1 MPLAQGTRGANKP
14 KTSASTLLAYRFV
27 QNRAWHGGMFKVML
41 RNLSWRY
48 FDFWLL
54 GAVVLATAFGTTMIR
69 SAVAGN
75 ELLLPLIDRQI
86 YFALVGIVV
95 IFLVA
100 AIDYRYWMALYRP
113 IFLVMSILLFS
124 LFLSAQEVFGAAR
137 WFQVGVLFVQPTEFA
152 KIAAILLLARYFDR
166 TQNHPR
172 DLRWIIVGFIWVMG
186 LAIWILLQPNLS
198 NVVVLMVILASLL
211 WFNGIQLKH
220 LLLFAV
226 IGFLTI
232 STVATLSVLRIRIP
246 FLQVYQQDRITNFIL
261 PDENATFGEKY
272 NVDQAKIA
280 IGSGGLFGKGYGHG
294 TQTQLRFLKVRHT
307 DFVFSVIS
315 EEFGLVG
322 SLLVIVIIGLVV
334 WRCLRAAQKA
344 RDVAGMCIAYGV
356 ATLILFQ
363 GLVNISMNLNIVPVS
378 GLPLPF
384 ISYGGSGLTSLM
396 LGIGLVESVAMRH
409 RQLEF

>member
-1 MPLAQGTRGANKP
+1 
-14 KTSASTLLAYRFV
+14 
-27 QNRAWHGGMFKVML
+27 ML
-41 RNLSWRY
+41 RSISWRY

-75 ELLLPLIDRQI
+75 EVLMPLVDRQI
-86 YFALVGIVV
+86 YFAVVGLVL
-95 IFLVA
+95 IFVVA

-113 IFLVMSILLFS
+113 IFIGISLALVALY
-124 LFLSAQEVFGAAR
+124 LSASAVFGAAR
-137 WFQVGVLFVQPTEFA
+137 WFSVGVLFLQPTEFA

-172 DLRWIIVGFIWVMG
+172 DLRWIFLAFLWTMG
-186 LAIWILLQPNLS
+186 IAFWILIQPNLS

-220 LLLFAV
+220 LLLFGT
-226 IGFLTI
+226 IGFLAI
-232 STVATLSVLRIRIP
+232 SIVVTLSLLRIRIP
-246 FLQVYQQDRITNFIL
+246 LIQAYQQQRIVNFVI

-307 DFVFSVIS
+307 DFIFSVIA
-315 EEFGLVG
+315 EEFGLAG
-322 SLLVIVIIGLVV
+322 SLLIIVIILLVI
-334 WRCLRAAQKA
+334 WRCLRTAQKA
-344 RDVAGMCIAYGV
+344 RDVAGMNIAYGV
-356 ATLILFQ
+356 ATLIVFQ
-363 GLVNISMNLNIVPVS
+363 GMVNISMNLNIVPVS

-384 ISYGGSGLTSLM
+384 ISYGGSGLTALM

-409 RQLEF
+409 RQLDF

>member
-1 MPLAQGTRGANKP
+1 
-14 KTSASTLLAYRFV
+14 
-27 QNRAWHGGMFKVML
+27 ML
-41 RNLSWRY
+41 RDLPWRY

-54 GAVVLATAFGTTMIR
+54 GAVVLASAFGTTMIR

-75 ELLLPLIDRQI
+75 EVLLPLINRQI
-86 YFALVGIVV
+86 YFALLGVVV
-95 IFLVA
+95 IFVVA

-113 IFLVMSILLFS
+113 MYLVIIAFLITLTGFGQT
-124 LFLSAQEVFGAAR
+124 AFGAQR
-137 WFQVGVLFVQPTEFA
+137 WFQVGVLFLQPTEFA
-152 KIAAILLLARYFDR
+152 KIIAILVLARYFDH
-166 TQNHPR
+166 TENQPR
-172 DLRWIIVGFIWVMG
+172 DLRWLAGAVLWAAGIIV
-186 LAIWILLQPNLS
+186 LILLQPNLS
-198 NVVVLMVILASLL
+198 NVVVLSVILGTLL
-211 WFNGIQLKH
+211 WLNGMQVKH
-220 LLLFAV
+220 LIVAGSVGILSLGTIFA
-226 IGFLTI
+226 LTYFG
-232 STVATLSVLRIRIP
+232 VRLS
-246 FLQVYQQDRITNFIL
+246 FLQEYQQQRIENFVL
-261 PDENATFGEKY
+261 PNKEETFGETY

-307 DFVFSVIS
+307 DFIFSALA

-322 SLLVIVIIGLVV
+322 ALTVILVILLVI

-356 ATLILFQ
+356 ATLIFFQ
-363 GLVNISMNLNIVPVS
+363 GMVNIGVNLNIVPVS

-384 ISYGGSGLTSLM
+384 ISYGGSGLTALM

>member
-1 MPLAQGTRGANKP
+1 
-14 KTSASTLLAYRFV
+14 
-27 QNRAWHGGMFKVML
+27 ML
-41 RNLSWRY
+41 RDISWRY

-75 ELLLPLIDRQI
+75 EELLPLINRQI
-86 YFALVGIVV
+86 YFALAGLVL
-95 IFLVA
+95 IFVVA
-100 AIDYRYWMALYRP
+100 AIDYRFWMAIYRP
-113 IFLVMSILLFS
+113 IFIVMSILLFA
-124 LFLSAQEVFGAAR
+124 LFLSAQAVFGAAR

-152 KIAAILLLARYFDR
+152 KIATILLLARYFDA
-166 TQNHPR
+166 TQDRPR
-172 DLRWIIVGFIWVMG
+172 DLRWIIGAFLWAFG

-220 LLLFAV
+220 LALFGGMGVLL
-226 IGFLTI
+226 
-232 STVATLSVLRIRIP
+232 LSVVVAFSALGIRIP
-246 FLQVYQQDRITNFIL
+246 FLQEYQQQRIANFIL
-261 PDENATFGEKY
+261 PDPNATFGAVY
-272 NVDQAKIA
+272 NVQQALIA
-280 IGSGGLFGKGYGHG
+280 IGSGGLFGLGYGHG

-307 DFVFSVIS
+307 DFIFSAIS

-322 SLLVIVIIGLVV
+322 SLLVILIIILVV

-344 RDVAGMCIAYGV
+344 RDVAGMTIAYGV
-356 ATLILFQ
+356 ATLIFFQ
-363 GLVNISMNLNIVPVS
+363 GMVNIGVNLNIVPVS

>member
-1 MPLAQGTRGANKP
+1 M
-14 KTSASTLLAYRFV
+14 TLRD
-27 QNRAWHGGMFKVML
+27 
-41 RNLSWRY
+41 LSWRY

-54 GAVVLATAFGTTMIR
+54 GAVVLATAFGITMIH

-75 ELLLPLIDRQI
+75 ELLLPLFNRQI
-86 YFALVGIVV
+86 YFALAGIVV
-95 IFLVA
+95 IFILA
-100 AIDYRYWMALYRP
+100 AIDYRYWMALYRL

-172 DLRWIIVGFIWVMG
+172 DLRWIIVAFIWVMG

-198 NVVVLMVILASLL
+198 NVVVLMVLLAALL

-220 LLLFAV
+220 LLLFGV
-226 IGFLTI
+226 IGFLVV
-232 STVATLSVLRIRIP
+232 STVVTLSVLRIRIP
-246 FLQVYQQDRITNFIL
+246 FLQEYQQQRITNFIL
-261 PDENATFGEKY
+261 PAENATFGEKY

-322 SLLVIVIIGLVV
+322 SLLVIVIIGLVI
-334 WRCLRAAQKA
+334 WRCFRAAQKA

-356 ATLILFQ
+356 ATLIFFQ
-363 GLVNISMNLNIVPVS
+363 GVINISMNLNIVPVS

>member
-1 MPLAQGTRGANKP
+1 
-14 KTSASTLLAYRFV
+14 
-27 QNRAWHGGMFKVML
+27 ML
-41 RNLSWRY
+41 RDVSWRY

-75 ELLLPLIDRQI
+75 EVLLPLINRQI
-86 YFALVGIVV
+86 YFAFLGLVV

-113 IFLVMSILLFS
+113 IFFVMSILLFA
-124 LFLSAQEVFGAAR
+124 LFLSAQAVFGAAR
-137 WFQVGVLFVQPTEFA
+137 WFSVGVLFLQPTEFA
-152 KIAAILLLARYFDR
+152 KIAAILILARYFER
-166 TQNHPR
+166 TQNQPR
-172 DLRWIIVGFIWVMG
+172 DLRWIIGAFLWVMG

-198 NVVVLMVILASLL
+198 NVVVLMVVLASLL

-220 LLLFAV
+220 LALFAGLGALLLGSVV
-226 IGFLTI
+226 IL
-232 STVATLSVLRIRIP
+232 TVAGIRIP
-246 FLQVYQQDRITNFIL
+246 FLQEYQQQRIANFIL
-261 PDENATFGEKY
+261 PDPNATFGAVY
-272 NVDQAKIA
+272 NVQQALIA

-307 DFVFSVIS
+307 DFIFSAVS

-322 SLLVIVIIGLVV
+322 SLLVIVIIVLVV

-344 RDVAGMCIAYGV
+344 RDVAGMSIAYGV
-356 ATLILFQ
+356 ATLIFFQ
-363 GLVNISMNLNIVPVS
+363 GMVNIGVNLNIVPVS